1 MPPKEKDF
9 VAPILDL
16 FKPNRKTKKG
26 VTGVK
31 YAGGF
36 VYILNQGDEH
46 SLLTESLVESCYL
59 NDLGGITLGFSAD
72 VKYIGNM
79 AGNVALRIPNS
90 TPIGFSYDYV
100 ARIRKVDE
108 IVVWENADVPEKK
121 KLLRTR

>member
-9 VAPILDL
+9 VAPVLDL

-31 YAGGF
+31 YVGGF
-36 VYILNQGDEH
+36 VYILNQGDLH
-46 SLLTESLVESCYL
+46 PLLSESLVESCCL
-59 NDLGGITLGFSAD
+59 NDLNGITLGFSVD

-90 TPIGFSYDYV
+90 TPIGFPYDYV

-108 IVVWENADVPEKK
+108 TVVWENYNVPEKK
-121 KLLRTR
+121 KLLRTK